1 MSKNVALLVLNR
13 GAKPYPEGSKLEKEA
28 TAEEGK
34 HKEQRRK
41 RFSPSL
47 VEEALKC
54 NHTAKAARIL
64 LKREETMKS
73 LSLIRGSK
81 FA

>member
-28 TAEEGK
+28 TAEEGQ

-41 RFSPSL
+41 RFSPFL
-47 VEEALKC
+47 FKKALKC
-54 NHTAKAARIL
+54 IHTAKEAQIL
-64 LKREETMKS
+64 LKGGE
-73 LSLIRGSK
+73 K
-81 FA
+81 F

>member
-28 TAEEGK
+28 TTEEGK

-47 VEEALKC
+47 VKEALKC
-54 NHTAKAARIL
+54 IYTAKEARIL
-64 LKREETMKS
+64 LKGGEKV
-73 LSLIRGSK
+73 
-81 FA
+81 